1 MSTKTRLAKL
11 LGATLLIGGSAFAQ
25 QGTGSTAPEGA
36 STQCPMM
43 GQQGGMMGGGMGG
56 GGMCPMAGSQTQVT
70 AENTRNG
77 AVLRLTAKNQADV
90 AKVQQMA
97 QRMSQHMNQCMSGAA
112 QQPSGAG
119 QQ

>member
-11 LGATLLIGGSAFAQ
+11 LGATLLIGGAAFAQ
-25 QGTGSTAPEGA
+25 QGTE
-36 STQCPMM
+36 CPMM
-43 GQQGGMMGGGMGG
+43 KGQQGGMMGGGMGG
-56 GGMCPMAGSQTQVT
+56 AGMCPMAGSQAQVT
-70 AENTRNG
+70 AENTSNG

-112 QQPSGAG
+112 KQPAG
-119 QQ
+119 TGRQ